1 MRLIPISAGVV
12 AAALLAAFLPIEAT
26 QGQST
31 HMHQH
36 ATAPAARSATA
47 AYAPGLGEVMSL
59 QQMRHSKLWFAGS
72 ALNWELATYELDE
85 LGEGFDDVAKL
96 FPTHDGVPLGPMV
109 RTITGR
115 EIPDLAKA
123 IAARDGAKFA
133 SAFDALTAACN
144 ACPQSAKHGFIVIQR
159 PASLPYS
166 NQSFTPAAH

>member
-1 MRLIPISAGVV
+1 MMRVIPISAGVV
-12 AAALLAAFLPIEAT
+12 LAALLAAFLPIEAT
-26 QGQST
+26 HGQSM
-31 HMHQH
+31 HMRQH
-36 ATAPAARSATA
+36 APAARSAK

-72 ALNWELATYELDE
+72 AANWELARYELDE

-96 FPTHDGVPLGPMV
+96 FPTHDGMPLGPMV
-109 RTITGR
+109 KTITGR

-123 IAARDGAKFA
+123 IEARDGAKFA

-144 ACPQSAKHGFIVIQR
+144 ACHQSVKHGFIVIQR

-166 NQSFTPAAH
+166 NQSFAPASH